1 VAAVEA
7 WHKAGIPNNKIVI
20 GIPFYGSAIKTS
32 RGISSSSGLY
42 VKLASKSNIKGDKYD
57 ELSADACPGAKKSYS
72 GSFQWRSIVA
82 DGVVNNK
89 NGWKTYWDNVSGT
102 PYAFHSSGN
111 KVLSFDN
118 AKSIKSKV
126 AYAKKQKL
134 GGAMIWSLE
143 MDDSKHTLLA
153 SLQGLR

>member
-1 VAAVEA
+1 
-7 WHKAGIPNNKIVI
+7 
-20 GIPFYGSAIKTS
+20 
-32 RGISSSSGLY
+32 
-42 VKLASKSNIKGDKYD
+42 
-57 ELSADACPGAKKSYS
+57 
-72 GSFQWRSIVA
+72 
-82 DGVVNNK
+82 VNNK